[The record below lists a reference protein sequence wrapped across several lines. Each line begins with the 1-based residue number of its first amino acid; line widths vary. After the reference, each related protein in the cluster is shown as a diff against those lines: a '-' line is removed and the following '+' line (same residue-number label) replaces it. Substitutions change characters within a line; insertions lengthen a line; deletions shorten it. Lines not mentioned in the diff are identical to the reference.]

1 MCPSPDRRRSRGTP
15 ESGFRSVT
23 ASDVEVSLNPGAVR
37 GHIGIDPW
45 TVGQGTALA
54 PAHHPHQDPAPRLH
68 ADQGSSR
75 VTLQEKGE
83 LKSQPPRD
91 SGSQAAVPQGCLW
104 VGVQHTEPGGGTS
117 WVPGPKEVGCW
128 PQGRG
133 LQTFRAASRTWQ
145 ASFWPPT

>member
-91 SGSQAAVPQGCLW
+91 SGSQAAVTIG
-104 VGVQHTEPGGGTS
+104 S
-117 WVPGPKEVGCW
+117 KA
-128 PQGRG
+128 RG
-133 LQTFRAASRTWQ
+133 KIKHVK
-145 ASFWPPT
+145 